1 MKFFLSQNIFNFYQQ
16 RVSKCAE
23 LIFFQGLFPELERA
37 VIACHGELMPKYVYI
52 EKLRTAEE
60 VLNHMEGYDP
70 KRVRS
75 IKKTFS
81 FCALRLEG
89 HLFRTKALNL
99 FLDVL
104 NQKGVNF
111 NLLDWKIG
119 ADATEESSV
128 FLQIFGRES
137 EHMEHMDEIFK
148 IFDEIAK
155 EKKIRI
161 KHTE

>member
-1 MKFFLSQNIFNFYQQ
+1 MFILKSI
-16 RVSKCAE
+16 
-23 LIFFQGLFPELERA
+23 GLLPELERA
-37 VIACHGELMPKYVYI
+37 VIACQGELTPKFVYI
-52 EKLRTAEE
+52 EKLRRAEE
-60 VLNHMEGYDP
+60 ELNHMEGYDP

-75 IKKTFS
+75 MRKTFS

-89 HLFRTKALNL
+89 HLFRTKALNQ

-104 NQKGVNF
+104 NKKGVNF

-137 EHMEHMDEIFK
+137 DHMDEIFQS
-148 IFDEIAK
+148 FDDIAK
-155 EKKIRI
+155 DKKIRI